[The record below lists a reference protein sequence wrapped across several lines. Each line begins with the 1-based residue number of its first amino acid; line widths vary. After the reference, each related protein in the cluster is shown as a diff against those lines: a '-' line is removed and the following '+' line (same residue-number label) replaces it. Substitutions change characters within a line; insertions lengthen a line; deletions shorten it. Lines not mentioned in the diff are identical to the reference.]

1 MIHNVSSYK
10 LFEISYIMNTRTIET
25 VTAEIATGKLDME
38 TCSAALNGLE
48 GKALRKATH
57 KLKLATDSVATLETE
72 LAGLVEAARVAAAA
86 PKPSKVARID
96 QLFIAAAKVGNGTIA
111 KDEPTK
117 ILAIINT
124 EYPGINES
132 ATMKTIRCRPWHIR
146 EAIKNGKL
154 KDVVL
159 NKRAPAL
166 VA

>member
-1 MIHNVSSYK
+1 
-10 LFEISYIMNTRTIET
+10 MNPTRTIEMVNADIEVAKT
-25 VTAEIATGKLDME
+25 NMQDL
-38 TCSAALNGLE
+38 SNALEGLE
-48 GKALRKATH
+48 GKELSKAKGKLTKAT
-57 KLKLATDSVATLETE
+57 KIVTELEAE
-72 LAGLVEAARVAAAA
+72 LAGLVEAARVAAAT

-96 QLFIAAAKVGNGTIA
+96 QLFIAAAKAGNGTVS

-117 ILAIINT
+117 ILAIIKT
-124 EYPGINES
+124 EYPGINEN

-159 NKRAPAL
+159 NKRASAL